1 MENKL
6 DNAESVFFKKELEQ
20 IKNKS
25 YDKKYQD
32 LKARKLIPVSNEL
45 DSGAEYGTYKQYD
58 MLGVAKIV
66 ESYAKDFPRVD
77 IKAKEFTFK
86 IKSLGDSY
94 GYSIQEIRASRYAK
108 KSLDQKRAN
117 AAKKAIMQK
126 ENKIAL
132 MGNVDHDLGGFLTNA
147 NIPLVSPITGGWL
160 SGATP
165 DQIIAD
171 LNKLANNSSN
181 LTGGVESPNT
191 LLLPIA
197 ELTHLSSTPRSANS
211 DTTILEFFLK
221 SNLFIKNV
229 DWLDELK
236 TAGVGSTKRAMVYR
250 RDADY
255 LELEIPQE
263 FEQFPPHP
271 EAMEFVVHCHERI
284 GGVNFYF
291 PLACGYMDG
300 I

>member
-1 MENKL
+1 METKL
-6 DNAESVFFKKELEQ
+6 DNAESIFFSKELEQ

-25 YDKKYQD
+25 YDKKYQE
-32 LKARKLIPVSNEL
+32 LKARVLIPVSTEL
-45 DSGAEYGTYKQYD
+45 DPGAEFGTYKQYD

-86 IKSLGDSY
+86 IKSIGDSY

-108 KSLDQKRAN
+108 KNLDQKRAN

-126 ENKIAL
+126 ENKIAI
-132 MGNVDHDLGGFLTNA
+132 MGDADHGLGGFLTNA
-147 NIPLVSPITGGWL
+147 NIPLVAPITGSWL
-160 SGATP
+160 TATA

-171 LNKLANNSSN
+171 LNKLANNSIN
-181 LTGGVESPNT
+181 LTGGIESPNT

-197 ELTHLSSTPRSANS
+197 ELTHISSTPRSATS

-221 SNLFIKNV
+221 SNLFIKSV

-236 TAGVGSTKRAMVYR
+236 DAGVGATKRAMAYR
-250 RDADY
+250 RDPDY

-271 EAMEFVVHCHERI
+271 EAMEFVIHCHERI

>member
-1 MENKL
+1 METKL
-6 DNAESVFFKKELEQ
+6 DNAESIFFKKELEQ
-20 IKNKS
+20 VKNKS
-25 YDKKYQD
+25 YDKKYQE

-45 DSGAEYGTYKQYD
+45 DAGAEYGTYKQYD

-86 IKSLGDSY
+86 VKSLGDSY
-94 GYSIQEIRASRYAK
+94 GYSIQEIRASRYANK
-108 KSLDQKRAN
+108 GLEQKRAN

-126 ENKIAL
+126 ENKIAIL
-132 MGNVDHDLGGFLTNA
+132 GDADHNLGGLLSNA
-147 NIPLVSPITGGWL
+147 NIPLVTPITGNWL
-160 SGATP
+160 SASA

-171 LNKLANNSSN
+171 LNKLANNSSII
-181 LTGGVESPNT
+181 TGGVESPDT
-191 LLLPIA
+191 LLLPIE
-197 ELTHLSSTPRSANS
+197 ELTHISSTPRSATS

-236 TAGVGSTKRAMVYR
+236 TAGAGSTKRAMTYR
-250 RDADY
+250 RDPDY

-271 EAMEFVVHCHERI
+271 EAMEFVIHCHERI